1 MTSSALLSHGI
12 GEIEALL
19 ERAKTDGGSVKMSPP
34 GAQIVANLMRDE
46 NVPDQQIRHI
56 YWALGANAIAGVID
70 HVRTILVE
78 LVAEMRAGT
87 PDTAEAPSAAAAD
100 RAVNVAVYGGKPN
113 VNIAS
118 AQAGGVGSH
127 HVHASPDQ
135 GKGDSRWAKA
145 DKAILGLATIAGVI
159 IALAQ
164 WQGWLL

>member
-1 MTSSALLSHGI
+1 M
-12 GEIEALL
+12 
-19 ERAKTDGGSVKMSPP
+19 
-34 GAQIVANLMRDE
+34 
-46 NVPDQQIRHI
+46 PDQQIRHI

-87 PDTAEAPSAAAAD
+87 ADAPSAAAAD

-118 AQAGGVGSH
+118 AQRAESARITSMHPWIKARGTLGGPRPVRRSSGF
-127 HVHASPDQ
+127 
-135 GKGDSRWAKA
+135 
-145 DKAILGLATIAGVI
+145 ATIAGVI